1 MHITIIDSDPAV
13 FARRPDAT
21 LMFLS
26 YINCGGDETQLSQ
39 CPYLNDTGPTDG
51 IVREGDGKVYCQRR
65 RPDEFLVA
73 KLRCSGKYLSLHVK
87 LCNFRFS
94 FTE

>member
-39 CPYLNDTGPTDG
+39 CPYLNDTGPTD
-51 IVREGDGKVYCQRR
+51 VDSSRR
-65 RPDEFLVA
+65 R
-73 KLRCSGKYLSLHVK
+73 
-87 LCNFRFS
+87 
-94 FTE
+94 